1 MDEIAWFWIAATAL
15 TAGLGL
21 MASSQQSKS
30 MRNQARAKDVE
41 AQVAELGVK
50 QTAARRMESLMAD
63 IGAIQAKRATSNVAA
78 TSGSAVAAEGGY
90 EKEYL
95 RTLRSDILSQRY
107 NIVSRRSEASALRV
121 GARATMISGYANALG
136 SAVSAYGTFGGGAPG
151 GKPAGAPSG
160 GSNTSGAGMGSVVS
174 RRS

>member
-1 MDEIAWFWIAATAL
+1 MVEIAWFWIAATAVS
-15 TAGLGL
+15 AGLGL
-21 MASSQQSKS
+21 MASGQQAKS
-30 MRNQARAKDVE
+30 MRGQAAAKDLE
-41 AQVAELGVK
+41 ARVAELGVK

-107 NIVSRRSEASALRV
+107 NIVGRRSEASALRV
-121 GARATMISGYANALG
+121 GAKATMISGYANALG
-136 SAVSAYGTFGGGAPG
+136 TAVGGFAQFAGGSPGTSTSSSNVSG
-151 GKPAGAPSG
+151 PASG
-160 GSNTSGAGMGSVVS
+160 GRARRGGLGA
-174 RRS
+174 